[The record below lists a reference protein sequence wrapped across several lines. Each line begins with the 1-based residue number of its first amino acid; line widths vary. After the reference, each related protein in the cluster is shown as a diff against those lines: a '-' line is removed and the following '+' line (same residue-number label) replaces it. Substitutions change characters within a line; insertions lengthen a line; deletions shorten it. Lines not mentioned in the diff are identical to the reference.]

1 MAKLIILSETTKQM
15 TEKAVHASRAEG
27 SKSSFNYEIVLI
39 EALKLLRRQPG
50 GGFCSKRLY
59 SGWGWNVVSCRMAC
73 NPRQDGLRR
82 LPKTRS
88 SIARFKRVTTIYHSW
103 KGYYLCDGSG
113 LADKLTYPTGG
124 HRSQFEP

>member
-50 GGFCSKRLY
+50 GGFGVYDY
-59 SGWGWNVVSCRMAC
+59 SGPGV
-73 NPRQDGLRR
+73 R
-82 LPKTRS
+82 L
-88 SIARFKRVTTIYHSW
+88 SIGRLH
-103 KGYYLCDGSG
+103 
-113 LADKLTYPTGG
+113 P
-124 HRSQFEP
+124 Q

>member
-50 GGFCSKRLY
+50 GGFGTAYTITQVEECAFQLAGFILSKASLAAVAVDAIHLMLEPWHRLVKISTCY
-59 SGWGWNVVSCRMAC
+59 
-73 NPRQDGLRR
+73 
-82 LPKTRS
+82 LP
-88 SIARFKRVTTIYHSW
+88 
-103 KGYYLCDGSG
+103 
-113 LADKLTYPTGG
+113 P
-124 HRSQFEP
+124 

>member
-1 MAKLIILSETTKQM
+1 MTRKLSAITTAKVAILSETTKQM
-15 TEKAVHASRAEG
+15 TEKASHASRAEG

-50 GGFCSKRLY
+50 GGL
-59 SGWGWNVVSCRMAC
+59 
-73 NPRQDGLRR
+73 
-82 LPKTRS
+82 TRS

>member
-50 GGFCSKRLY
+50 GGFR
-59 SGWGWNVVSCRMAC
+59 GWNVFSGTAYTITQVQECAFQLAGFILSKASLAAVAVDAIHLMLE
-73 NPRQDGLRR
+73 PWHR
-82 LPKTRS
+82 LVKISTC
-88 SIARFKRVTTIYHSW
+88 
-103 KGYYLCDGSG
+103 YL
-113 LADKLTYPTGG
+113 P
-124 HRSQFEP
+124 P

>member
-59 SGWGWNVVSCRMAC
+59 SGRGWNVFSGTAYTITQVQECAFQLAGFILSKASLAAVAVDAIHLMLE
-73 NPRQDGLRR
+73 PWHR
-82 LPKTRS
+82 LVKISTC
-88 SIARFKRVTTIYHSW
+88 
-103 KGYYLCDGSG
+103 YL
-113 LADKLTYPTGG
+113 P
-124 HRSQFEP
+124 P

>member
-15 TEKAVHASRAEG
+15 TEKASHASRAEG

-59 SGWGWNVVSCRMAC
+59 SGRGWNILCGTANAVTEVEERSLELTGFLLREAAYTAIAVDAVHLMLEPWHRLVKVSAC
-73 NPRQDGLRR
+73 Y
-82 LPKTRS
+82 LP
-88 SIARFKRVTTIYHSW
+88 
-103 KGYYLCDGSG
+103 
-113 LADKLTYPTGG
+113 P
-124 HRSQFEP
+124 